1 MVYKDNLAILDEFKF
16 EIQPVGIKYLTQKPD
31 DIKLID
37 ERITLCAMLRKA
49 QGRAWLGYL
58 QRGAE

>member
-1 MVYKDNLAILDEFKF
+1 MKGADKMVDKDDLAILDEFKF

-37 ERITLCAMLRKA
+37 
-49 QGRAWLGYL
+49 
-58 QRGAE
+58 